1 MAEGTCLMYHRPR
14 DFDDEFESGGA
25 LVAPAYSPTTEPVP
39 VPARRRLGRS
49 IALAAL
55 PVAALLGFALTRLG
69 GPTEAAAMPPP
80 QVTVA
85 APLQRS
91 VVEYDE
97 YTGRFEASRTVEVRP
112 RVSGQLQSIHFRD
125 GDIVRQGQ
133 LLFVIDPRPFAAALA
148 EAQARAASARTAAA
162 LARSELA
169 RAERLIDDQ
178 AVSAEEVDNLRAAV
192 RSADAAVAAAQAT
205 VRAKALDVE
214 FTRVRAPISG
224 RISDRRVDAG
234 NLVAG
239 GDAGSASLL
248 TTIHALDPIHFSFDA
263 SESLYLKSRRESGAN
278 GQAEVQI
285 RLQDESGY
293 GWRGIVDFTDNG
305 INPNSGTIRGRA
317 VLRNPDY
324 FLTPGMFG
332 NMRLSGGKPVN
343 ALLVPESAVLTDQ
356 ARRIVM
362 VLDRDGKVAAR
373 PVELGPI
380 VDGLRVIRSGITQK
394 DRVIIRGFQKAPPGT
409 PVVARVDRILPS
421 PGIAARPAPSAPAA
435 SAGRFAAP

>member
-14 DFDDEFESGGA
+14 DFDDQFEGGSA
-25 LVAPAYSPTTEPVP
+25 TIAPGPSPVTDPVP
-39 VPARRRLGRS
+39 TRRRIGRTV
-49 IALAAL
+49 ALAAL
-55 PVAALLGFALTRLG
+55 PVAALAGLALTRLG

-91 VVEYDE
+91 IVEYDE

-112 RVSGQLQSIHFRD
+112 RVPGQLQSINFRD

-148 EAQARAASARTAAA
+148 EAQARTASARTAAA

-205 VRAKALDVE
+205 VRARALDVE
-214 FTRVRAPISG
+214 FTRVRAPITG

-234 NLVAG
+234 NLVAA
-239 GDAGSASLL
+239 GDGGSATLL
-248 TTIHALDPIHFSFDA
+248 TTIHALDPIHFNFDA
-263 SESLYLKSRRESGAN
+263 SEALYLKSQRDRAAN
-278 GQAEVQI
+278 GKAEVRI
-285 RLQDESGY
+285 RLQDETGY

-317 VLRNPDY
+317 VLNNPDY

-332 NMRLSGGKPVN
+332 NMRLSEARPVD

-362 VLDRDGKVAAR
+362 VLDGEGKVAAR
-373 PVELGPI
+373 PVEVGPI
-380 VDGLRVIRSGITQK
+380 VDGLRVVRSGLTAK

-409 PVVARVDRILPS
+409 PVVAKVDRIVPS
-421 PGIAARPAPSAPAA
+421 PGPATPAAPATPPA
-435 SAGRFAAP
+435 SAARFAAR

>member
-1 MAEGTCLMYHRPR
+1 MFHRPR
-14 DFDDEFESGGA
+14 DFDDQFESGGA
-25 LVAPAYSPTTEPVP
+25 MVAPAPPPTIDSEAA
-39 VPARRRLGRS
+39 PARRRLGRS
-49 IALAAL
+49 LALAAL
-55 PVAALLGFALTRLG
+55 PVAALAGFAFTRLG

-80 QVTVA
+80 KVTVA

-91 VVEYDE
+91 IVEYDE

-112 RVSGQLQSIHFRD
+112 RVSGQLQSIHFKD

-133 LLFVIDPRPFAAALA
+133 LLFVVDPRPFAAALA
-148 EAQARAASARTAAA
+148 EARARVASASTAAA

-192 RSADAAVAAAQAT
+192 RSADAAVAATQAT

-239 GDAGSASLL
+239 GDAGSATLL

-263 SESLYLKSRRESGAN
+263 SEALHLKSRRERGAN
-278 GQAEVQI
+278 GPAEVAI

-293 GWRGIVDFTDNG
+293 GWRGSVDFTDNG

-317 VLRNPDY
+317 VLRNPNY

-332 NMRLSGGKPVN
+332 NMRLTGGRAVD

-362 VLDRDGKVAAR
+362 VLDREGKVAAR
-373 PVELGPI
+373 PVEVGPI
-380 VDGLRVIRSGITQK
+380 VDGLRVIRSGLTRT
-394 DRVIIRGFQKAPPGT
+394 DRIIISGFQKAPPGT
-409 PVVARVDRILPS
+409 PVVARVGRILPS
-421 PGIAARPAPSAPAA
+421 PGTAAPPASSAPPA
-435 SAGRFAAP
+435 SAARFAAR